1 MSDLYVVTGTSRGL
15 GAAIADA
22 LRGREGVRLVTL
34 ARRDADIV
42 ADLASVPGILAACEA
57 LRARIAGVHA
67 GKAVLVNNAGVV
79 DPVGPTGA
87 LEAQALAANVAVNLT
102 APLLLT
108 EAFLA
113 ATTSIPLR
121 RVINISSG
129 AGRRAIAGWGPYCAT
144 KAGLDMAT
152 RVLAADAAA
161 SGARIEAVSL
171 APGVID
177 TDMQATIRGVGEARF
192 PDVERF
198 RQMKAEG
205 ALRPAADV
213 ARDILAHEASGALF
227 REPVGDLR
235 TLG

>member
-1 MSDLYVVTGTSRGL
+1 MSALFVVTGTSRGL
-15 GAAIADA
+15 GAALAHA
-22 LRGREGVRLVTL
+22 LRARPDVQLVTL

-42 ADLASVPGILAACEA
+42 ADLGALPGILVACEQLQA
-57 LRARIAGVHA
+57 RLRGMQAER
-67 GKAVLVNNAGVV
+67 AVLVNNAGVV
-79 DPVGPTGA
+79 EPVGPTGSLDA
-87 LEAQALAANVAVNLT
+87 AALARNVTVNLT
-102 APLLLT
+102 APMLLT

-113 ATTSIPLR
+113 ATAGIALR

-152 RVLAADAAA
+152 RVLVAEAVAA
-161 SGARIEAVSL
+161 GRRVEAVSL

-177 TDMQATIRGVGEARF
+177 TDMQATIRGVDEERF
-192 PDVERF
+192 ADVERF

-205 ALRPAADV
+205 TLRAAGDV

-235 TLG
+235 ALG